1 MIIRTTAL
9 GATDHQPYRV
19 RARSGDAVLTEP
31 FTMAGDDRSVP
42 DTHER
47 TARALARSVLGDQ
60 AFTIVQTQERV
71 TGYTFRVIPG

>member
-1 MIIRTTAL
+1 
-9 GATDHQPYRV
+9 
-19 RARSGDAVLTEP
+19 
-31 FTMAGDDRSVP
+31 MAGDERSVP